1 MLYPKNQTEKLDREL
16 FKNPTCEYRGTPFW
30 AWNTK
35 LDQQL
40 MNKEIDHMKEMGMG
54 GFHMHTRVGL
64 ATDYLSDEYME
75 VVKGCVEK
83 AREDNMLAW
92 LYDEDRWPS
101 GAAGGL
107 VTKQKKYRA
116 RFLLFTLH
124 PEHSKT
130 GDLLSKYSVV
140 LDETGCLKDYKRLPK
155 DSETEKANGD
165 IWYAFIE
172 YPEESTW
179 YNNQTYLDTMSPE
192 AVQRFIE
199 VTHERYKEVV
209 GDEFGKLI
217 PAIFTDEP
225 QIQAS
230 DTFGFANEKKD
241 VKLPFT
247 QTFARTYKQTYKEDI
262 LNKIPELFWNL
273 PNGKI
278 STARYHF
285 YDHVAER
292 FASAFADT
300 IGKWCRENNIL
311 MTGHLMAEP
320 TLTSQTKFGGEAMRP
335 YRSFGMSGVDMLCD
349 RHELSTAKQAQSASH
364 QYGQPGVLSELYG
377 VTNWDYD
384 FRGHKLQ
391 GDWQAA
397 LGISTRVHHL
407 YWVSMEGEAKRD
419 YPAAIGHQSPWYK
432 EYPWVEDHFA
442 RVNTVMTRGK
452 PFVRVGVIHPIE
464 SCWINLGPREQSQ
477 SIIDELEKRFD
488 DIIEWLLFGTM
499 DFDFIS
505 ESQLPKTYNK
515 DLKGFGVG
523 EMEYD
528 AVIVPA
534 CETIRS
540 TTLAALEEFAAKGG
554 KVIFA
559 GQIPEY
565 VDAELSDRAKKIAA
579 ECTKVEWSR
588 EAVLDSINSLRQ
600 IEIINTKGNK
610 ASNLIYQMR
619 TDGDMKQVFISHVY
633 PPESKDVVPDEHYN
647 IILTGEYKPSVCDTQ
662 TGEIYEIGADYQNG
676 NTVIRWDCSAYS
688 SLLLSLEV
696 GRTEKTAKQ
705 EEMQYIEVGELAGKM
720 PITLEEPNV
729 LLLDMAEYSVDGG
742 EWQPCEEILRIDD
755 KARTQLGM
763 KLRGGGWA
771 QPWVTKEKSRPKN
784 NLKLKFTIESD
795 IRVKGAHLA
804 LESLEYT
811 KIFLN
816 GRKVNAP
823 ADGIYVDDS
832 IKTVPLPDIK
842 PGTNELIL
850 DIKFGKL
857 VMVEWC
863 YLLGDFGV
871 EVKGRYSKI
880 VKPVTE
886 LAFGDWTTQG
896 LPFYSANLIY
906 HCEIDGGSDTMIEV
920 SNFRAPLVAVE
931 LDGKRVGTVAISPY
945 KVELGKLSP
954 GKHRLD
960 LTAYGSRINTFGEL
974 HNCNLSVDWFGPNGW
989 RSKGNEWA
997 YEYRLWKSGILIA
1010 PKVWKK

>member
-1 MLYPKNQTEKLDREL
+1 MLYPKNQSEKLDRKL
-16 FKNPTCEYRGTPFW
+16 FENPTCEYRGAPFW

-40 MNKEIDHMKEMGMG
+40 MNKEIDHMKEMGLG

-64 ATDYLSDEYME
+64 ATDYLSDEYMDI
-75 VVKGCVEK
+75 VRGCVEK

-130 GDLLSKYSVV
+130 GDLLAKYDVV
-140 LDETGCLKDYKRLPK
+140 LDETGCLKEYKRLPK
-155 DSETEKANGD
+155 DAETGKTDGE
-165 IWYAFIE
+165 IWYAFLE

-179 YNNQTYLDTMSPE
+179 YNNQTYLDTMSPD
-192 AVQRFIE
+192 AVKRFIE

-225 QIQAS
+225 QIQAR
-230 DTFGFANEKKD
+230 DTFGFADEKKD

-247 QTFARTYKQTYKEDI
+247 PTFPKSYKAAYKEDI
-262 LNKIPELFWNL
+262 LDKIPEILWNL
-273 PNGKI
+273 PDGKI
-278 STARYHF
+278 SAARYHF
-285 YDHVAER
+285 YDHVSER
-292 FASAFADT
+292 FASAYADT
-300 IGKWCRENNIL
+300 IGKWCRENNLL

-320 TLTSQTKFGGEAMRP
+320 TLVSQTTFVGEAMRP
-335 YRSFGMSGVDMLCD
+335 YRGFGMSGIDLLCD
-349 RHELSTAKQAQSASH
+349 NRELSTAKQAESASH

-377 VTNWDYD
+377 VTNWDFD

-432 EYPWVEDHFA
+432 EYSWVEDHFA

-452 PFVRVGVIHPIE
+452 PFVKVGVIHPIE

-477 SIIDELEKRFD
+477 STIDELEKRFT
-488 DIIEWLLFGTM
+488 DIIEWLLFGLM

-505 ESQLPKTYNK
+505 ESQLPTTYRK
-515 DLKGFGVG
+515 DKKGFGVG
-523 EMEYD
+523 EMEYG

-540 TTLAALEEFAAKGG
+540 TTLAALKEFAAKGG

-559 GQIPEY
+559 GEIPKY
-565 VDAELSDRAKKIAA
+565 VDAKPSDEAKKLAA
-579 ECTKVEWSR
+579 ACTKVEWSR
-588 EAVLDSINSLRQ
+588 GAVLDGINDLRQ
-600 IEIINTKGNK
+600 IEIININGEK

-619 TDGDMKQVFISHVY
+619 TDGDVKNIFISHVY
-633 PPESKDVVPDEHYN
+633 APKCKDVVPDEHYK
-647 IILTGEYKPSVCDTQ
+647 IILTGEYKPSVCDTE
-662 TGEIYEIGADYQNG
+662 TGEISEIGAEYQNG

-688 SLLLSLEV
+688 SLLLSLEA
-696 GRTEKTAKQ
+696 GRSKKAVKQ
-705 EEMQYIEVGELAGKM
+705 EEKAYAEAGELTGKM
-720 PITLEEPNV
+720 PVTLDEPNV
-729 LLLDMAEYSVDGG
+729 LLLDMAAYSVDGG

-811 KIFLN
+811 KIYLN
-816 GRKVNAP
+816 GRKVNAQ

-896 LPFYSANLIY
+896 LPFYSANLTY
-906 HCEIDGGSDTMIEV
+906 HCKIDGGKDTMIEV
-920 SNFRAPLVAVE
+920 PNFRNPLVAVE
-931 LDGKRVGTVAISPY
+931 LDGKRVGTIAISPY
-945 KVELGKLSP
+945 KVELGKLST
-954 GKHRLD
+954 GEHKLD
-960 LTAYGSRINTFGEL
+960 LIAYGNRINTFGEL
-974 HNCNLSVDWFGPNGW
+974 HNCNLSVKWFGPGGW
-989 RSKGNEWA
+989 RSKGEEWA
-997 YEYRLWKSGILIA
+997 YEYRLWKIGILIA
-1010 PKVWKK
+1010 PKVWEK